1 MIQYTIDFCQMSFL
15 LDVCVV
21 LIACLAYIHNENDL
35 ILTVILVAI
44 IDITL
49 DLIFSYLTMINVV
62 GIEREYFM
70 IRCAFYMFGAGLLTR
85 GYELIALALLGQAS
99 LSLLASLSGSF
110 NMNMLLFVHILMYA
124 LFFYGVGKYAA
135 K

>member
-21 LIACLAYIHNENDL
+21 LIACLAYIHKENDI
-35 ILTVILVAI
+35 ILMIIMVAI
-44 IDITL
+44 VDITI
-49 DLIFSYLTMINVV
+49 DLIFSYLTMLNVV

-99 LSLLASLSGSF
+99 LSLMASLSGSF
-110 NMNMLLFVHILMYA
+110 HVNLLLFVHLLMYA